1 MRRVIARQRSSLYG
15 TDSPGRE
22 GTAVIYKYLDICQ
35 GRGGRESPTHGG
47 DTRDASS
54 QRILLANMS
63 RWGRNGL
70 TMIRMATQTHKL
82 LPWESRVRASWRW
95 HRDSAK
101 GQGRPFCGGGLGR
114 FHASAPSASKVD
126 TAKGFAA
133 QCSCTRGREV
143 LQQSGRAW
151 RHQMLRW
158 TGLCCRASQRAEEK
172 DDGAV
177 QGRQGRQEVEICQS
191 WQLALISI
199 QWGRDLGPS
208 AGPFRQRRRCLRP
221 LRQWSANR
229 HISGGADSWSC
240 DDQHLALL
248 RDDGRL
254 LPSTR
259 RTAKHPPRN
268 SSSLHPTWT
277 PRRVAIPAQ
286 QRSSCHPPAS
296 PSTLACPRTITESQI
311 RAGCTAAVL
320 AGHHRKPLSAIPHP
334 SLPRRPYR
342 QLLTLGAT
350 AAVAQTDM
358 FEPETDLP
366 RSLSAVTQL
375 QFGFTAEPPSAVL
388 PLPGSSPRPSL
399 WTMPGRCATDA
410 GAGWKHNPHSISLRF
425 QFPSPNIHDAELE
438 RRGAGECRR

>member
-15 TDSPGRE
+15 TDSPARE

-35 GRGGRESPTHGG
+35 ARGGRESSTHGG

-54 QRILLANMS
+54 QRILLADMS

-114 FHASAPSASKVD
+114 FHASAPSSSKVD

-133 QCSCTRGREV
+133 LRSCTRGREV

-151 RHQMLRW
+151 RHQMLGW

-199 QWGRDLGPS
+199 QWAEISAHLPARFGSDAGAYVRCGSGP
-208 AGPFRQRRRCLRP
+208 
-221 LRQWSANR
+221 ANR

-240 DDQHLALL
+240 DDQQLALL

-259 RTAKHPPRN
+259 RTPKHPPRN
-268 SSSLHPTWT
+268 LSSLHPTWT
-277 PRRVAIPAQ
+277 P
-286 QRSSCHPPAS
+286 
-296 PSTLACPRTITESQI
+296 
-311 RAGCTAAVL
+311 
-320 AGHHRKPLSAIPHP
+320 
-334 SLPRRPYR
+334 
-342 QLLTLGAT
+342 
-350 AAVAQTDM
+350 
-358 FEPETDLP
+358 
-366 RSLSAVTQL
+366 
-375 QFGFTAEPPSAVL
+375 
-388 PLPGSSPRPSL
+388 
-399 WTMPGRCATDA
+399 
-410 GAGWKHNPHSISLRF
+410 
-425 QFPSPNIHDAELE
+425 
-438 RRGAGECRR
+438 